1 MMSWQRKLIIFIK
14 RMPNTAIP
22 RKKALDKKLVD
33 WLKVLEWFFDYI
45 SKIRRF
51 KMNLRDELVFH

>member
-1 MMSWQRKLIIFIK
+1 
-14 RMPNTAIP
+14 MPNTAIP